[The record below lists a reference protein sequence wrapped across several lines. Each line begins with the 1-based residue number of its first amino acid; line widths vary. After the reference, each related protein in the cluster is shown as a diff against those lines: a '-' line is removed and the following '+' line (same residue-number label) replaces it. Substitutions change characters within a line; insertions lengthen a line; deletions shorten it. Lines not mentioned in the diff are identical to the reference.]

1 MQQNITFEQI
11 PSILALIMEKIDYV
25 ISKLDTCPTFSHDK
39 TADDELMTLEQ
50 ACKFIGKKPSTI
62 YSMTSER
69 RIPFMK
75 RGNKLYFMKSDLLEW
90 IRTGGHYDAPYDPK
104 AESENDFESHLQL
117 LSSGK
122 KHKPSSVTSSRI

>member
-1 MQQNITFEQI
+1 MRENITFEQI
-11 PSILALIMEKIDYV
+11 PGLLGEIESKIDYV
-25 ISKLDTCPTFSHDK
+25 ISQLNASVNPAHGRTENP
-39 TADDELMTLEQ
+39 DELMTLEE

-75 RGNKLYFMKSDLLEW
+75 RGNKLYFMKSDLLAW
-90 IRTGGHYDAPYDPK
+90 IKSGNRCIEPYDSK
-104 AESENDFESHLQL
+104 AEADSDFEAHLQL

-122 KHKPSSVTSSRI
+122 RHKPSSLYDKP